1 MWIFGHVPTLRFVVV
16 NFFGHIDLVKSHCS
30 ISVWFLSA
38 VTNAEYN
45 IILLELVICTGLK
58 NIFYATF
65 HLTTKLPK
73 FNLGFLLPWLINFG
87 DLTSWRK
94 DTESSSEVEPK
105 TLGKFVSAVL
115 TVSGLFT
122 SGLPTSGCEQGAC
135 FLLRHW
141 SEWADLEKVKSH
153 WKHFGWSKAWSE
165 KMNVKNTRD
174 MYNRLVRYSDHGDL
188 SDRQM
193 VCYSD

>member
-45 IILLELVICTGLK
+45 FILLELVICTGLK

-105 TLGKFVSAVL
+105 TLGKFVSSVL
-115 TVSGLFT
+115 TVSGLST
-122 SGLPTSGCEQGAC
+122 SGLPASGCEKESSWAC

-141 SEWADLEKVKSH
+141 SEWPDLDVVKSH
-153 WKHFGWSKAWSE
+153 WKHFGWPKAWSA
-165 KMNVKNTRD
+165 KMNVKNSGD
-174 MYNRLVRYSDHGDL
+174 LYIVRYSGEL
-188 SDRQM
+188 SNSQM